1 MESNLRF
8 HQAIRNMFAL
18 RQLSEDEA
26 NDLEIKPHGLNPIA
40 K

>member
-8 HQAIRNMFAL
+8 HQAIRNMFTQ
-18 RQLSEDEA
+18 RQLSEDKA
-26 NDLEIKPHGLNPIA
+26 NDLEIKPHSLNPIA